1 MKLHPLETT
10 QRIRDDYTR
19 YLKTIYFF
27 RNPELRRQFW
37 QALTQPGYLVRG
49 PLLEAA
55 TPYRRGRSIRQMVEQ
70 DILSPGFVELCSDAL
85 PLDRPMYYIRIRP
98 LKKW

>member
-10 QRIRDDYTR
+10 ARIRDDYTR

-27 RNPELRRQFW
+27 RNTELRREFW
-37 QALTQPGYLVRG
+37 QALTTPDFLVKG

-55 TPYRRGRSIRQMVEQ
+55 TPYRRGRPYGNWWRRR
-70 DILSPGFVELCSDAL
+70 PHAHFRHLCSDAL
-85 PLDRPMYYIRIRP
+85 HGNVLSIYTRISH
-98 LKKW
+98 